1 MIGKIKADLEHRYK
15 RHEHRLDHVLG
26 VAETAMDLGERVG
39 LDSRK
44 LLIAALLHDIT
55 KYESDEYHQ
64 EKIKEHFSNSEE
76 IFSEYSPKLWHTF
89 SAYVY
94 AIEEY
99 QIDDS
104 DILEAILHHA
114 IGAPAMNPYAEILFL
129 SDYIEPNRTYN
140 SCVKVRQIANESIDK
155 AIYEAM
161 NDTILFHQQEGE
173 RIPKIALE
181 ARDYYQMKQEEL
193 WKN

>member
-1 MIGKIKADLEHRYK
+1 MIGKIKTDLENRYK
-15 RHEHRLDHVLG
+15 KHSHRLDHVLG
-26 VAETAMDLGERVG
+26 VAETAMDLGERIG
-39 LDSRK
+39 LDPEK

-64 EKIKEHFSNSEE
+64 EKIKEYFSNSEE
-76 IFSEYSPKLWHTF
+76 ILNEYSEKLWHTF

-99 QIDDS
+99 QIEDT

-114 IGAPAMNPYAEILFL
+114 IGAPAMNPYAEVIFL
-129 SDYIEPNRTYN
+129 SDYIEPNRTYS
-140 SCVKVRQIANESIDK
+140 SCVKVRQIANESIVK
-155 AIYEAM
+155 AIYVAM
-161 NDTILFHQQEGE
+161 NDTIIYHQEEGE
-173 RIPKIALE
+173 SIPSIALE
-181 ARDYYQMKQEEL
+181 ARDYYQMKQEEI